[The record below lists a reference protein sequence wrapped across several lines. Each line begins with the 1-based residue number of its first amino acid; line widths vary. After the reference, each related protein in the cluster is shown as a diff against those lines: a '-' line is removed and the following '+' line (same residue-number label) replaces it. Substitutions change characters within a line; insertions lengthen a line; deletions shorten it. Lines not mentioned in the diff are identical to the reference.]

1 MTEIIQNGR
10 LSIPLYHGTPTLFVD
25 SIANHG
31 LGGMNPVKEWSLLE
45 LAKEV
50 LLLSEGE
57 ILPRSSESLYGDLYA
72 LSNPAYEMKTQ
83 QSNFRLH
90 EAIPVE
96 KLRFWLINT
105 QSGARRAFR
114 E

>member
-10 LSIPLYHGTPTLFVD
+10 LSIPLYHGTSTLFVD

-83 QSNFRLH
+83 QSNLSYRSGTILMCK
-90 EAIPVE
+90 AIVS
-96 KLRFWLINT
+96 
-105 QSGARRAFR
+105 SGLKCYQ
-114 E
+114 